1 MRRPRR
7 IMGLMPR
14 VTFRNSRRH
23 QLVGDLTPAADR
35 SPVAADR
42 ALRREPGSAADRA
55 PLGEPAPTGDRAV
68 VIMAHGFASD
78 RLSRGRSALI
88 AAALAGA
95 GFASLTFDFGG
106 CGESDD
112 DVLTMAGQVGDLQA
126 AIDFAGSLGFD
137 RVGLY
142 GHSLGGRVCLKAT
155 PPQAATIAT
164 TGAPIGPMDYDW
176 HDYFTAGQMDELGR
190 SGKVTMPQAGDR
202 LRAQVVVDAGLL
214 NDLVA
219 GEPDRAALFGAVH
232 CPVLLIDGDGDDEER
247 QALAHARQGLPLL
260 PAGSRV
266 ELIPGSPHNLEGHLD
281 QAVALL
287 LGWFAEHLTVD

>member
-1 MRRPRR
+1 
-7 IMGLMPR
+7 MPR
-14 VTFRNSRRH
+14 VTFRNSRGR

-35 SPVAADR
+35 ASAG
-42 ALRREPGSAADRA
+42 EPGPAAGHA
-55 PLGEPAPTGDRAV
+55 I
-68 VIMAHGFASD
+68 VIMTHGFASD
-78 RLSRGRSALI
+78 RLARGRFPLI

-95 GFASLTFDFGG
+95 GFASLAFDFGG

-112 DVLTMAGQVGDLQA
+112 DVLTMAGQLDDLQA
-126 AIDFAGSLGFD
+126 AIAFAGSLGFAP
-137 RVGLY
+137 VGLH
-142 GHSLGGRVCLKAT
+142 GHSLGGRVCLKAA

-164 TGAPIGPMDYDW
+164 TGAPIGPMRYDP
-176 HDYFTAGQMDELGR
+176 HDYFTAAQMDELSR
-190 SGKVTMPQAGDR
+190 TGKVTMPQAGDR
-202 LRAQVVVDAGLL
+202 LRAQVVAGAELL
-214 NDLVA
+214 NDLVT
-219 GEPDRAALFGAVH
+219 GDQDALLGGVR

-287 LGWFAEHLTVD
+287 LAWFAEHLAVG

>member
-1 MRRPRR
+1 
-7 IMGLMPR
+7 MPR
-14 VTFRNSRRH
+14 VTFRNSRGRR
-23 QLVGDLTPAADR
+23 LVGDLTPAAGRSPASADR
-35 SPVAADR
+35 SSTAADR
-42 ALRREPGSAADRA
+42 FLVGGPG
-55 PLGEPAPTGDRAV
+55 PAPGRAL

-78 RLSRGRSALI
+78 RLSRGRSPLI

-95 GFASLTFDFGG
+95 GFASLAFDFGG

-112 DVLTMAGQVGDLQA
+112 DALTMAGQVADLQA
-126 AIDFAGSLGFD
+126 AIAFAGSLGCA
-137 RVGLY
+137 RIGLY
-142 GHSLGGRVCLKAT
+142 GHSLGGRVCLKAA

-164 TGAPIGPMDYDW
+164 TGAPLGPMSYDW
-176 HDYFTAGQMDELGR
+176 HDYFTAGQMDELSRTGN
-190 SGKVTMPQAGDR
+190 VTMPQAGDR
-202 LRAQVVVDAGLL
+202 LRARVVVDAGLL
-214 NDLVA
+214 NDLVR
-219 GEPDRAALFGAVH
+219 GESDQAALFGAIR

-287 LGWFAEHLTVD
+287 LDWFAEHLGAS